1 MSGNKQVVNDL
12 PFAIG
17 ADVIERLSRYDRS
30 DFAADYAV
38 GNQPWL
44 SAVTDNQMISRVT
57 TQYQKERV
65 DQEASAGENSLSNW
79 WLRSSTSWHRGE
91 GAEFYDADTE
101 DIHRFRESANV
112 DVWTVGEI
120 SLLPATALVTAER
133 GGTSAVS
140 CALGAWFISGG
151 RVYLYK
157 ASDSTLNEI
166 AGSYGTAQVVTTD
179 GCSALV
185 GSSDGLYEISSTLT
199 VTKLYNA
206 PGGAWTVQALGYV
219 KSRIIVGCQIT
230 DALPMRV
237 FELGRKPAS
246 APANIDLNV
255 TTGDSRFEYASTSLS
270 FAAITEATSAILVAT
285 NTGIQSRVLSF
296 GIDTTAA
303 GLASMLEPI
312 NVAEF
317 PVGEV
322 VRTLKTYLNTF
333 IVAATNRGV
342 RVASETSNGLGFVY
356 GPLAVRDDVKDLAFD
371 GEYVYATRSVSRG
384 GSTGLWR
391 IDLGTPVGST
401 YAYASDLSI
410 ASGVPTSVCFV
421 GTTGKALVLTS
432 GSVFVEDPAS
442 RAATGYLDS
451 GWVRFGTTEA
461 KQPVS
466 FSLRSSNEV
475 GILGMRVSSR
485 DGSSAEFDSV
495 PISQVLNIPL
505 SAELSP
511 AGEFEVRVS
520 LTSEDGGSAILQ
532 EWQLRALPAPLRS
545 RTITLPLMCFDEERD
560 SNGVTRT
567 SDAWLRLQ
575 ALETLEQSGGACLF
589 QDFSTGEERIC
600 VVRAVQYEQA
610 TPPSFERGFGGVVT
624 LQLQTVDVELS

>member
-1 MSGNKQVVNDL
+1 MAGNKQVVNEL

-17 ADVIERLSRYDRS
+17 SDVIERLARYDRD
-30 DFAADYAV
+30 DFAADYAI

-44 SAVTDNQMISRVT
+44 SNASDNQLISRVT

-91 GAEFYDADTE
+91 GAEFYDADAE

-112 DVWTVGEI
+112 DVWTQGEI
-120 SLLPATALVTAER
+120 SLLPNTALVTDSH
-133 GGTSAVS
+133 GGSSAVS
-140 CALGAWFISGG
+140 CALGAWFVSGG
-151 RVYLYK
+151 RVYLYR
-157 ASDSTLNEI
+157 ASDSTLNEVS
-166 AGSYGTAQVVTTD
+166 GSYGTAQKVTTD

-185 GSSDGLYEISSTLT
+185 GSSDGLYEINSSLT
-199 VTKLYNA
+199 VTKLYDA

-237 FELGRKPAS
+237 FELGRTPAS
-246 APANIDLNV
+246 APASIDLSV
-255 TTGDSRFEYASTSLS
+255 TTGDSRFEYAATSLS
-270 FAAITEATSAILVAT
+270 FAAVTETTSAILVAT

-296 GIDTTAA
+296 GIDSSAA

-322 VRTLKTYLNTF
+322 VRTLKSYLNTY
-333 IVAATNRGV
+333 IVAGTNRGV

-356 GPLAVRDDVKDLAFD
+356 GPLAVKDDVMDLAFD
-371 GEYVYATRSVSRG
+371 GEFVYATRNVDRAG
-384 GSTGLWR
+384 VNGLWR
-391 IDLGTPVGST
+391 VDLGTAVGAT

-410 ASGVPTSVCFV
+410 SSGSPVSVCFV
-421 GTTGKALVLTS
+421 GSTGKALILTAD
-432 GSVFVEDPAS
+432 SVFVEDPDSKAE
-442 RAATGYLDS
+442 TGYLDS
-451 GWVRFGTTEA
+451 GWVRFGTTEF

-466 FSLRSSNEV
+466 FSIRSRNDV
-475 GILGMRVSSR
+475 GILGIRVQDR
-485 DGSSAEFDSV
+485 DLNNAEFDSV
-495 PISQVLNIPL
+495 PISKVLNVPL
-505 SAELSP
+505 SAELIPSS
-511 AGEFEVRVS
+511 EFEVRIV
-520 LTSEDGGSAILQ
+520 LTSEDGEAPVLE

-545 RTITLPLMCFDEERD
+545 RTITLPLMCFSEERD

-567 SDAWLRLQ
+567 SDPWLRLR
-575 ALETLEQSGGACLF
+575 ALESLEQSGGACLF

-610 TPPSFERGFGGVVT
+610 TPPSFENGFGGVVT
-624 LQLQTVDVELS
+624 VQLQTVDVELL